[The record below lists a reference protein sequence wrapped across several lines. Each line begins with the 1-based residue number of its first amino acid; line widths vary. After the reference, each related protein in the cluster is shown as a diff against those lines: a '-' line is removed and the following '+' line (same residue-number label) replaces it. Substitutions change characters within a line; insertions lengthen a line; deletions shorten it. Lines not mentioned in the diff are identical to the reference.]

1 MDGHRTG
8 AGHEDGHATRPHPA
22 AAWSGVAKGEECAN
36 GCATNAEGIGGEGD
50 VAAAIGPAVGRDGVS
65 GRCDGD
71 AGAREDE
78 SARRDGDLS
87 SAVAAPSRTD
97 AASAELHVTRTLA
110 TWLLRVA
117 MWLPPV
123 SLTTPFGKMVT
134 RSLPM
139 AIPPRLTAIRPSDT

>member
-1 MDGHRTG
+1 V
-8 AGHEDGHATRPHPA
+8 P
-22 AAWSGVAKGEECAN
+22 KGEERAN
-36 GCATNAEGIGGEGD
+36 RCATNAEGVAGEGD

-71 AGAREDE
+71 AGAREDG
-78 SARRDGDLS
+78 SARRDGDPS
-87 SAVAAPSRTD
+87 NPVAAPSRTD
-97 AASAELHVTRTLA
+97 AVSARSHVTRTLA

-117 MWLPPV
+117 MWRSPV
-123 SLTTPFGKMVT
+123 SLTTLFGKRVT

>member
-1 MDGHRTG
+1 LRNKCG
-8 AGHEDGHATRPHPA
+8 
-22 AAWSGVAKGEECAN
+22 GVV
-36 GCATNAEGIGGEGD
+36 GEGD
-50 VAAAIGPAVGRDGVS
+50 MAAPIGPAVRRDGVS

-87 SAVAAPSRTD
+87 SPVAAASRTD
-97 AASAELHVTRTLA
+97 AASAESHVTRTLA
-110 TWLLRVA
+110 MWLPRVG

-123 SLTTPFGKMVT
+123 SLATPFGKMVT

-139 AIPPRLTAIRPSDT
+139 AIAPRLTGIRPSDT

>member
-1 MDGHRTG
+1 M
-8 AGHEDGHATRPHPA
+8 
-22 AAWSGVAKGEECAN
+22 AKGEERAN
-36 GCATNAEGIGGEGD
+36 RSATNAEGVAGEGD
-50 VAAAIGPAVGRDGVS
+50 MAEAIGPAVGRDGVA

-87 SAVAAPSRTD
+87 SPVAASSRTD
-97 AASAELHVTRTLA
+97 AVSAESYVTRTLA
-110 TWLLRVA
+110 MWLPRVA

-123 SLTTPFGKMVT
+123 PLATPFDKMVT

-139 AIPPRLTAIRPSDT
+139 AIPPRLTGIRPSDT